1 MSQRAPSLVNATHYC
16 VVGDVT
22 IDATA
27 AIAPGVVLQAP
38 SGSRIVVGKSV
49 CLAAG
54 VCLQS
59 RQGILT
65 IEAGASLGANVLVVG
80 HGTVGTNA
88 CISAGSTLI
97 NPAVAA
103 KSIVPP
109 DSLIEAS
116 SSPTPSQTAPSQT
129 APSQT
134 ASQTTPGNTFVMPEP
149 FNYGGSYGNPANGV
163 QSNYQNGQT
172 QNGQT
177 QNGQNQN
184 GQNGTANGSSSL
196 SRQTANGKVYGRE
209 QVSELISALF
219 PHRQPL
225 DSTSQNSTFQ
235 NNPFQG

>member
-1 MSQRAPSLVNATHYC
+1 MSQRAPSLVNGTHYC

-38 SGSRIVVGKSV
+38 AGSRIVVGKSV

-59 RQGILT
+59 RQGVLT

-97 NPAVAA
+97 NPAIAA
-103 KSIVPP
+103 ESIVPP
-109 DSLIEAS
+109 DSLMNEQIS
-116 SSPTPSQTAPSQT
+116 
-129 APSQT
+129 
-134 ASQTTPGNTFVMPEP
+134 TTPTNAAPANAVPANTTTTNTFVTPEP
-149 FNYGGSYGNPANGV
+149 FNYGGSYGTPTNGV
-163 QSNYQNGQT
+163 QSNYQNGQANS
-172 QNGQT
+172 QNGQ
-177 QNGQNQN
+177 
-184 GQNGTANGSSSL
+184 ANGSSSL
-196 SRQTANGKVYGRE
+196 SVQTPNSKVYGRD
-209 QVSELISALF
+209 QVSQLISALF

-225 DSTSQNSTFQ
+225 DSNAQNSTFQ
-235 NNPFQG
+235 DNTFQDNTFQG